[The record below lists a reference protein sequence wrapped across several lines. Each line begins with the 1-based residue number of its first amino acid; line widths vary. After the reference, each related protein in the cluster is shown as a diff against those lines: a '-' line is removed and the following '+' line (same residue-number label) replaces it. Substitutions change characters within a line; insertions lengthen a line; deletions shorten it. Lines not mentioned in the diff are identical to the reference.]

1 METIRSRI
9 VKVLNNQMPQDR
21 LPLVEWAP
29 WWSETVERWEKEGLP
44 ENMGQEK
51 ITAYWNLDSFPL
63 ISIMPDLPPEHTNV
77 PYEEIKDKI
86 FTRQALDR
94 ALNEA
99 KAVAESQKKGEVAVR
114 LWLDGFFWFPR
125 RYFGIEAHL
134 FAFYDQPELMHQINA
149 DLADYYL
156 QGLQEL
162 FCILKP
168 DVIDFAEDMSYNLG
182 PMLSEKLF
190 DTFLLPYYQKV
201 IPFIKQNGIRVMV
214 DTDGLV
220 TDMVPWLIRAGVD
233 GVFPLERQ
241 AGVDLVQIKKD
252 YPAFVLM
259 GGYDKMV
266 MWKGEAAI
274 RAEFERILPAMKQG
288 GYLPSVDHQTPPSVS
303 MQDYKIYRTLLEEYC
318 VKAVWER

>member
-1 METIRSRI
+1 M
-9 VKVLNNQMPQDR
+9 
-21 LPLVEWAP
+21 
-29 WWSETVERWEKEGLP
+29 
-44 ENMGQEK
+44 
-51 ITAYWNLDSFPL
+51 
-63 ISIMPDLPPEHTNV
+63 
-77 PYEEIKDKI
+77 
-86 FTRQALDR
+86 
-94 ALNEA
+94 
-99 KAVAESQKKGEVAVR
+99 
-114 LWLDGFFWFPR
+114 
-125 RYFGIEAHL
+125 

>member
-99 KAVAESQKKGEVAVR
+99 KAVAESQKKRGGGAPLVR
-114 LWLDGFFWFPR
+114 WIFLVSKTVFWHR
-125 RYFGIEAHL
+125 
-134 FAFYDQPELMHQINA
+134 
-149 DLADYYL
+149 
-156 QGLQEL
+156 
-162 FCILKP
+162 
-168 DVIDFAEDMSYNLG
+168 S
-182 PMLSEKLF
+182 
-190 DTFLLPYYQKV
+190 
-201 IPFIKQNGIRVMV
+201 
-214 DTDGLV
+214 
-220 TDMVPWLIRAGVD
+220 
-233 GVFPLERQ
+233 
-241 AGVDLVQIKKD
+241 
-252 YPAFVLM
+252 AFVCLL
-259 GGYDKMV
+259 
-266 MWKGEAAI
+266 
-274 RAEFERILPAMKQG
+274 RPA
-288 GYLPSVDHQTPPSVS
+288 
-303 MQDYKIYRTLLEEYC
+303 RTY
-318 VKAVWER
+318 APD